1 MGLEELY
8 MLPQIPPI
16 YDRTSGSYLSSA
28 IGLITNGLKYIY
40 VPADATAAYK
50 ASPYWQKEQECSSTG
65 TIYRIAACH
74 HH

>member
-16 YDRTSGSYLSSA
+16 YDGTSGSYLSSA

-50 ASPYWQKEQECSSTG
+50 ASPY
-65 TIYRIAACH
+65 
-74 HH
+74 